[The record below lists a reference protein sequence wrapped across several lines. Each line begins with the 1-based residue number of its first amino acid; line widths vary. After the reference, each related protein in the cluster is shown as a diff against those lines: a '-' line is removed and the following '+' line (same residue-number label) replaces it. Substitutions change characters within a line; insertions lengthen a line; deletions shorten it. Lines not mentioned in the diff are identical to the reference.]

1 MHGKYAY
8 ITDSLRAYGTML
20 GGKLDGYNILWS
32 REDSR
37 EGKGEKTVYGM
48 FREDKLYGKA
58 VVVENR
64 SVLVGHFSNN

>member
-1 MHGKYAY
+1 
-8 ITDSLRAYGTML
+8 ML